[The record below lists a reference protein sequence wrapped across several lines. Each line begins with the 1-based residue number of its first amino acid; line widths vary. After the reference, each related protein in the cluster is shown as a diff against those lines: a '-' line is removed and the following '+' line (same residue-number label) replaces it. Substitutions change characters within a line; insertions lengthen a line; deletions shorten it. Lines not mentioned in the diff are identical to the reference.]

1 MSDAPTPAPAATARR
16 LLRAAD
22 RASLATALEGWPY
35 ASLTLVALAPDASPL
50 LLLSDLAEHAKNLKR
65 DPRASLLIDGTAG
78 RDDPAHRPA
87 RHRHG
92 RGGRSGRSS
101 VAGAL
106 RAAPP
111 LGRALCRLRR
121 FPALPHGGG
130 AGASGRGIGRIDWI
144 EFSALLSPAAP
155 ALAAAEADILAHMN
169 ADHVATVNLCAQ
181 RLLGLAG
188 EGWRLTG
195 VDPEGADLRRAGCVA
210 RLDFRAPVGDAEGE
224 RGEFVQLAKS
234 ARGQG

>member
-78 RDDPAHRPA
+78 RDDPLTGPRVTVMGEVAEVADPLLLARFVRRHPSAERYAGFADFRLYRMAVARAHL
-87 RHRHG
+87 
-92 RGGRSGRSS
+92 
-101 VAGAL
+101 VAG
-106 RAAPP
+106 
-111 LGRALCRLRR
+111 
-121 FPALPHGGG
+121 F
-130 AGASGRGIGRIDWI
+130 GRIDWI
-144 EFSALLSPAAP
+144 ESSALLSPAAP

-210 RLDFRAPVGDAEGE
+210 RLDFRAPVGDAEGV